1 MQWPRSGIFIVG
13 FEHISHLV
21 PLFQLLIL
29 NMYLAAGM
37 DLSLRNASRAKLETK
52 KWSQMYV

>member
-52 KWSQMYV
+52 KW